1 MPDDYNLLN
10 LGGLTSLVKN
20 VNVSLWGNEV
30 LLECIYDP
38 TGDQLPYSLVFQDC
52 REIMWEVHDEE
63 EVKEPLADLIGF
75 HLGEDAHRKAALI
88 HTDIFEISI
97 LYGSF
102 SIHKEENLNAEDL
115 ETKDLGI
122 TIASSIVPIGN
133 PRPVKL
139 PRR

>member
-10 LGGLTSLVKN
+10 LGGLTSLVTN

-38 TGDQLPYSLVFQDC
+38 TGDRLPYFLVFHDC

-63 EVKEPLADLIGF
+63 EVKEPEADLIGI
-75 HLGEDAHRKAALI
+75 HLGEDAHLKAALI

-102 SIHKEENLNAEDL
+102 SIHKGQNSNFERTDL
-115 ETKDLGI
+115 KTE
-122 TIASSIVPIGN
+122 SNIVTMRN
-133 PRPVKL
+133 
-139 PRR
+139 